1 MNINDTIRFFSGTEN
16 RYKSSS
22 QIDLNDNIKISE
34 ESYLALKLSYDFLSI
49 EKLELEMNTMIDL
62 KIMEA
67 SVLNR
72 LESFKNSNSYEA
84 QEIYY
89 DLKSQIERSQEGIGE
104 FFGKI
109 WEGIKKIFQKIL
121 DILSSIG
128 NWFKNLFSKGEDEEE
143 TKKIAN
149 NGEKVIKKAE
159 ENVKN
164 NVDLKGLKALA
175 GAGAGGATTATI
187 DKTKNNTKKK
197 EEKKDETASEK
208 TVKAAEK
215 NESLSKNIK
224 AFSQTQIVPP
234 QCIKG
239 DFNIVYVTSK
249 IEDMVKKT
257 KKEVF
262 EDLPNLLKKD
272 KAAQVGI
279 KIAEGMKE
287 NEYKNLKG
295 EKFINELKES
305 LSLPFM
311 KASSVANSIKTAGDL
326 ANAIVY
332 GVVKPSSYKL
342 TPLQI
347 VKSVK
352 YSDIKEIL
360 LAKEKF
366 DVGSSRANAV
376 LQALKKDVENVNKS
390 MKHTDYESFK
400 DSKEDFQKI
409 VAFRL
414 QAAKDQTASFIKFVI
429 AYFKNISTVRRV
441 FYNAMVDNYK
451 LSGFDITEDQVF

>member
-1 MNINDTIRFFSGTEN
+1 MNINDTIRFFSGTKN
-16 RYKSSS
+16 RYKSSARM
-22 QIDLNDNIKISE
+22 DLGDNIKVSE

-49 EKLELEMNTMIDL
+49 EKLELEMNAMIDL

-67 SVLNR
+67 SVINH
-72 LESFKNSNSYEA
+72 LEAFKNSNSYEA
-84 QEIYY
+84 QEVYY
-89 DLKSQIERSQEGIGE
+89 DLKSQIERSQESVGE

-128 NWFKNLFSKGEDEEE
+128 NWFKNLFSKGENEEE

-149 NGEKVIKKAE
+149 NGEKAIKKAK
-159 ENVKN
+159 ENVKQ
-164 NVDLKGLKALA
+164 NVALKGS
-175 GAGAGGATTATI
+175 AGAGGATTAI
-187 DKTKNNTKKK
+187 PDKTKNNTEKK
-197 EEKKDETASEK
+197 EEEKDKTASEK

-224 AFSQTQIVPP
+224 AFSQTQIVPSDV
-234 QCIKG
+234 IKK
-239 DFNIVYVTSK
+239 DFYIVSITSK
-249 IEDMVKKT
+249 VEEMVKRT

-272 KAAQVGI
+272 KASLVGI
-279 KIAEGMKE
+279 KINEGMKE

-295 EKFINELKES
+295 EKFINELKS
-305 LSLPFM
+305 SFNLPHVL
-311 KASSVANSIKTAGDL
+311 KSSTGNSIKTAADL
-326 ANAIVY
+326 ANAVVY
-332 GVVKPSSYKL
+332 GVAKPSSYKF

-347 VKSVK
+347 VESAK
-352 YSDIKEIL
+352 YNEIKEIL
-360 LAKEKF
+360 LAKSKF
-366 DVGSSRANAV
+366 DVSSSRANAV
-376 LQALKKDVENVNKS
+376 LQDLKKDVENANKT

-409 VAFRL
+409 VTFRL
-414 QAAKDQTASFIKFVI
+414 QAAKDQTASFIKFLV

-441 FYNAMVDNYK
+441 YYNAMVDNYK
-451 LSGFDITEDQVF
+451 LAGFDIKEDQVF